1 MAVINYRKFK
11 VLIDA
16 DSPKEQGLRTGDI
29 VRRLYF
35 NGNNVIYTLMCVLDY
50 GIDEVTEEPTGSAS
64 EEPAEEAAEEV
75 VENTRSDAANEANG
89 EASGE
94 ASEETESDD
103 EEERVSYRQYFIG
116 ALLEG
121 DAPVA
126 GQILDFIR
134 VTNIFDSERGGALC
148 LNSLGQHHSCAD
160 VIGDI
165 GKSCSLCWPSGL
177 PVGSGVDPSRQYV
190 PDNNTNAEYI
200 AALDGN
206 RRVCHITGTR
216 TSDPEGSTVGISQEF
231 YQNVAEGDKV
241 IISYMVKAGRDID
254 ALATFSSFGA
264 SGEPP
269 SESFTVTDEWTY
281 RLHVVTVENP
291 GRLLRTFG
299 LSFDGF
305 VGSDEIW
312 IAGLNIIQLS
322 SLSAFSDSSL
332 ARFGRIEGTTDVV
345 FGRVKGYGAHVRRM
359 FATGASHVSGTLT
372 PGDAGGFGST
382 FYAGRIH
389 RNAFINS
396 IAPTFVGDV
405 PTSEE
410 VVDPTG
416 TSLVHKLVGSSA
428 TMVAQSALWLANR
441 VGLEYSFSFWAYA
454 NKACEIEIKQ
464 NGTLVGTVQIGEPD
478 IDKWLRLGV
487 SFNLLPATQGG
498 DGLLLRIEPSFNQ
511 SQQQQQETGD
521 RGLEVVYVTA
531 PQLEAGGTVTQYQ
544 PTDDTLNYT
553 DEFGAWFNRGGLGGT
568 IQNPLLILNADGE
581 GSIGAMGN
589 SVMIRPDGSGHIAQ
603 ENISWDEEGNVNF
616 SGNIQNILGNKYIHI
631 IGSDTFMLIG
641 DLSGNTS
648 FTPSSILLRLNEF
661 NLTSTPSQRA
671 WYYLHG
677 TEWIQIEGEEG
688 LTLEITPNSSYWG
701 NSNALTI
708 KAEVTMEEDVLADS
722 ITLRKEYL
730 TGYSVE
736 IVSSQGETFMNGQCQ
751 TVLTANVFY
760 QGLLVD
766 PEYVAEN
773 FVYYWRKYDLPDHIN
788 EVDGWWQAIYDDQ
801 NNLVQPFIDRTARS
815 ISLNCPIQ
823 GSDLYTCELQL
834 GVGFPFTFPV
844 VF

>member
-1 MAVINYRKFK
+1 MAVFNYRKFK
-11 VLIDA
+11 VLINA
-16 DSPKEQGLRTGDI
+16 DSPKFQGLRTGDI

-35 NGNNVIYTLMCVLDY
+35 DGDSVVYTLMCVLGY
-50 GIDEVTEEPTGSAS
+50 GVDEVTEEPVGEATT
-64 EEPAEEAAEEV
+64 EAATEAVENV
-75 VENTRSDAANEANG
+75 VENEARDTED
-89 EASGE
+89 EAS
-94 ASEETESDD
+94 DD
-103 EEERVSYRQYFIG
+103 NEVEERVSYRQYFIG

-121 DAPVA
+121 EAPVS

-134 VTNIFDSERGGALC
+134 VTNIFDSDRGGALY
-148 LNSLGQHHSCAD
+148 LNSLGQHRSYAD

-165 GKSCSLCWPSGL
+165 GRSCSLCWPTGMVVE
-177 PVGSGVDPSRQYV
+177 PGVDPSRQYI
-190 PDNNTNAEYI
+190 PNNNTNAEYI

-206 RRVCHITGTR
+206 QRICHITGTR
-216 TSDPEGSTVGISQEF
+216 TSDPQGSTVGISQEF
-231 YQNVAEGDKV
+231 YKNIAEGDKV
-241 IISYMVKAGRDID
+241 IISYKVKAGREMEAI
-254 ALATFSSFGA
+254 ATFSSFGA
-264 SGEPP
+264 VGEPP

-291 GRLLRTFG
+291 GRLLRTLG
-299 LSFDGF
+299 LSFEGF
-305 VGSDEIW
+305 LGSDEVW
-312 IAGLNIIQLS
+312 IAGLNIILLS
-322 SLSAFSDSSL
+322 SLSSFSENSL
-332 ARFGRIEGTTDVV
+332 ARIGRIEGIRDIV
-345 FGRVKGYGAHVRRM
+345 FGQTKGHGTHFRRM

-372 PGDAGGFGST
+372 PGDANGFGST

-396 IAPTFVGDV
+396 IEPTFVGNV
-405 PTSEE
+405 PTSDE
-410 VVDPTG
+410 VSDPTG
-416 TSLVHKLVGSSA
+416 TSVVHKLNGVAA

-454 NKACEIEIKQ
+454 NKACEISIRQ
-464 NGTLVGTVQIGEPD
+464 NGTLVGTVQIGESD
-478 IDKWLRLGV
+478 VSKWLRLGL
-487 SFNLLPATQGG
+487 SFNLVPAAQGG
-498 DGLLLRIEPSFNQ
+498 DGLLLNINPSFNQ
-511 SQQQQQETGD
+511 LQLDD
-521 RGLEVVYVTA
+521 RGVDVLYVTA
-531 PQLEAGGTVTQYQ
+531 PQLESGGTITQYQ

-553 DEFGAWFNRGGLGGT
+553 NEFGAWFNRGGLGGT
-568 IQNPLLILNADGE
+568 IQNPLLILNSDGE
-581 GSIGAMGN
+581 GSIGTMGN
-589 SVMIRPDGSGHIAQ
+589 SVVIRPDGSGHIAQ

-631 IGSDTFMLIG
+631 IGSDTFMLLG

-648 FTPSSILLRLNEF
+648 FSPSSIVLRLNEF

-677 TEWIQIEGEEG
+677 TDWIQIEGEEG

-701 NSNALTI
+701 NLNALTI
-708 KAEVTMEEDVLADS
+708 KAEVTMEEDVLADT

-773 FVYYWRKYDLPDHIN
+773 FVYYWRKYDLPDHTN
-788 EVDGWWQAIYDDQ
+788 EVDGWWRAIYDDQ

-823 GSDLYTCELQL
+823 GSDMYTCELQI